1 MLTIFVQLPPA
12 PLGTYCVP
20 SPQDKTRSMDL
31 TWIALEEGTQ
41 GRERINRFISK
52 SFISK
57 RSKSGKVQKYMST
70 PPSYQP
76 IHQMKDSLQSS
87 VYNKLKQECPIIG
100 FSTGASYHSAEW
112 DNHPSKACKGW
123 GMKARCW
130 RTVVSHQSLH
140 HTPEVSL
147 QRPLPF
153 TIQQNSWMLA
163 WKLSPAKIFISS
175 L

>member
-1 MLTIFVQLPPA
+1 MLSTL
-12 PLGTYCVP
+12 LHRC
-20 SPQDKTRSMDL
+20 SPFLFSCPQHLLCPTRSMDL

-41 GRERINRFISK
+41 GRERINSFISK

-57 RSKSGKVQKYMST
+57 RSKSGKVQKYLST
-70 PPSYQP
+70 PPSYPP
-76 IHQMKDSLQSS
+76 IHQMKGSLRSS

-100 FSTGASYHSAEW
+100 FSTGASYHSAEQ
-112 DNHPSKACKGW
+112 DNHPSKACKRG

-130 RTVVSHQSLH
+130 KTVVSHQSLH

-153 TIQQNSWMLA
+153 TIQH
-163 WKLSPAKIFISS
+163 KLLKISLKALSS
-175 L
+175 KDLHTIN